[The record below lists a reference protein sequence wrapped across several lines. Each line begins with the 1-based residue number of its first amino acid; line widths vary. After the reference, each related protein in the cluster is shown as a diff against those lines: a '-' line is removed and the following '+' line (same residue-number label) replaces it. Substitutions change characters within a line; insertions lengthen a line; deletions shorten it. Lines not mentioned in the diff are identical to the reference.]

1 MKFVTTARLA
11 VLPATAVLLVTL
23 AGCDR
28 GGQQHAAFPPP
39 TVTVAKPVQ
48 RTVVD
53 YDEYVGRFV
62 AVDSVEIRSRLS
74 GYLSAIYF
82 TDGQMVKKGDLL
94 FIIDRRPFE
103 IALEQMRANLAQA
116 RANLA
121 FAQADLQRGQ
131 ALLQN
136 KTITEQTY
144 DQRTQAKNVAEASVA
159 AQEAMVNSA
168 ELDLDQYSELRAP
181 IDGRIGDRRVS
192 VGNLITGGAGGNT
205 TLLASIV
212 SVDPI
217 RFEFTFD
224 EASYLRYERF
234 AKNRKPAQAADP
246 PSAPPSDK
254 QVAQQTVQQAGQ
266 QADPPSDPQAT
277 DQRQDGV
284 DTGVP
289 VSLKLIDEKDF
300 DHSGKID
307 FVDNAISTSSGTI
320 RGRAIFAN
328 PNGIFVPGMF
338 GRIRVP
344 GSPPHLALLIP
355 DAAIGS
361 EQARKYVL
369 VVDDSGTVRQKY
381 VTLGQLDGGLR
392 VVRDGLLPTDS
403 VIVNGLM
410 HAQPGIKVKPEE
422 QSTPAAPAKAG
433 GQANA
438 G

>member
-1 MKFVTTARLA
+1 
-11 VLPATAVLLVTL
+11 
-23 AGCDR
+23 
-28 GGQQHAAFPPP
+28 
-39 TVTVAKPVQ
+39 
-48 RTVVD
+48 
-53 YDEYVGRFV
+53 
-62 AVDSVEIRSRLS
+62 
-74 GYLSAIYF
+74 
-82 TDGQMVKKGDLL
+82 
-94 FIIDRRPFE
+94 
-103 IALEQMRANLAQA
+103 
-116 RANLA
+116 
-121 FAQADLQRGQ
+121 
-131 ALLQN
+131 
-136 KTITEQTY
+136 
-144 DQRTQAKNVAEASVA
+144 
-159 AQEAMVNSA
+159 
-168 ELDLDQYSELRAP
+168 
-181 IDGRIGDRRVS
+181 
-192 VGNLITGGAGGNT
+192 
-205 TLLASIV
+205 LASIV

-234 AKNRKPAQAADP
+234 AKSRKSAQAADP

-254 QVAQQTVQQAGQ
+254 QADQQTVQQTGQ

-392 VVRDGLLPTDS
+392 VVRDGLLPTDR

-410 HAQPGIKVKPEE
+410 HVQPGIKVKPQE
-422 QSTPAAPAKAG
+422 QSAPATPAKAG